1 MSKEPRY
8 RLIGIFVIG
17 AVILA
22 TACLV
27 LFGSFKFFDRSYI
40 FVSYYS
46 GSVKGLLP
54 GAPVRFRG
62 AKVGSVKDISIV
74 YHRDTDS
81 LKIPVLIE
89 LYQASVKGIS
99 PEPDASET
107 SAALVERM
115 IKRGLRARLALDS
128 IVTGQLYVQLDFLP
142 SVPVVLN
149 DEDDD
154 QYPEI
159 PTAPSP
165 LDKIQLTLE
174 TLPIGEIVGHALHIL
189 EEVDD
194 FVSSPQLAD
203 GLKNINSMAAE
214 LRQLAE
220 HIDQRSGLLSQEVAA
235 LSKASSKTI
244 HSLDGALKDIRPSAR
259 ESQRTLEELSAM
271 SRAIRRLADLL
282 ERQPEAVLLGK
293 D

>member
-27 LFGSFKFFDRSYI
+27 LFGSFKLFDRSYI